1 MTDDQSLPS
10 FDERFDNLLIA
21 QERVFKMLGRR
32 SPGEVRF
39 EESEQGDARRELL
52 HVEKVAIKNKALQE
66 QHEASFIDSVR
77 YDLHELV
84 MHELNI
90 QLENSEHIY
99 QKVLSLSDETAD
111 MLDTLSLRAATISRI
126 EPFAAGQPWL
136 YDELMQIVNS
146 PVHRRRD
153 SKGRVIVVES
163 LRTALSFI
171 GIENLRIILPSLVF
185 KRTLPQITDPYPQI
199 KHKLLQYA
207 NGTAVA
213 ARELARFTSVK
224 PMDAYALGMLS
235 NVGRCAIARLYF
247 RLFDTVQRSMLEEAQ
262 KNRQRDVHDALL
274 KIRPSAN
281 YLIALQNEYADKVC
295 ADIFEHMHFKR
306 LAIVAPMR
314 TVASKETA
322 NPGSLADV
330 LDLARHY
337 TQVRMTYQSRALE
350 KKELKPLFIQRKYP
364 AGALEA
370 LKGIDIFQ
378 LPVISSSEDG

>member
-1 MTDDQSLPS
+1 MTDDKSLPA

-32 SPGEVRF
+32 SPGEVSF

-77 YDLHELV
+77 FDLHELV
-84 MHELNI
+84 MHELNM
-90 QLENSEHIY
+90 QLESSENLY
-99 QKVLSLSDETAD
+99 QKVLSLSDDTAD
-111 MLDTLSLRAATISRI
+111 MLDTLSLRTATISRI
-126 EPFAAGQPWL
+126 EHYAAAQPWL

-146 PVHRRRD
+146 PAHRRRD

-224 PMDAYALGMLS
+224 PMDAYTLGMLS
-235 NVGRCAIARLYF
+235 NLGRCAITRLYF
-247 RLFDTVQRSMLEEAQ
+247 RLFDSVQRTMLEEAQ
-262 KNRQRDVHDALL
+262 RNRQRDVHDALL

-281 YLIALQNEYADKVC
+281 YLIALQNEYADNVS

-306 LAIVAPMR
+306 LGIVAPMR
-314 TVASKETA
+314 SIANKEKADSDT
-322 NPGSLADV
+322 LADV
-330 LDLARHY
+330 LAQARHY
-337 TQVRMTYQSRALE
+337 AQVRMAYQLRVVE
-350 KKELKPLFIQRKYP
+350 KKELKPLFVQRKYP
-364 AGALEA
+364 SGALEA
-370 LKGIDIFQ
+370 LKEVDIFQ
-378 LPVISSSEDG
+378 LPVISSSENS